1 MNLFSQKN
9 SITQQIQLN
18 KFWHEKFRKSLV
30 LDISLSVL
38 KSMIMYIQDA
48 KSSKQANNTLVKM
61 YKLIKWNSNK
71 NCHYIKTW
79 HIIFLK

>member
-9 SITQQIQLN
+9 SITQQIKLN

-61 YKLIKWNSNK
+61 YKLIKRNSNK

-79 HIIFLK
+79 HIRFLK

>member
-9 SITQQIQLN
+9 SITQQIQFN

-61 YKLIKWNSNK
+61 YKLIKM
-71 NCHYIKTW
+71 
-79 HIIFLK
+79 